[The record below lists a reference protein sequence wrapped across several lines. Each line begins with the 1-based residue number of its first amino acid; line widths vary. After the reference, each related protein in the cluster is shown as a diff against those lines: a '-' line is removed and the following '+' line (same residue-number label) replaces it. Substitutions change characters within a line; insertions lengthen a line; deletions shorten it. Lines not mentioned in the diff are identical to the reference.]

1 MRFFTTRRVESEQL
15 LLKRC
20 HENDDESLKR
30 FATRSYKSEVERT
43 VRLTLRESS
52 YTAAEIQDVAIL
64 CITHIYSQW
73 RTMPSPVYDLHRRVR
88 DASRKF
94 AHDFIR
100 ADLDA

>member
-1 MRFFTTRRVESEQL
+1 MRFFTTSRVKSEQL

-20 HENDDESLKR
+20 HEDDHESLKR

-43 VRLTLRESS
+43 VRLTLQRS
-52 YTAAEIQDVAIL
+52 YTAPETQDVAIL

-73 RTMPSPVYDLHRRVR
+73 RTMPSPLYDLHRRVR
-88 DASRKF
+88 DAARKF

-100 ADLDA
+100 ADLES